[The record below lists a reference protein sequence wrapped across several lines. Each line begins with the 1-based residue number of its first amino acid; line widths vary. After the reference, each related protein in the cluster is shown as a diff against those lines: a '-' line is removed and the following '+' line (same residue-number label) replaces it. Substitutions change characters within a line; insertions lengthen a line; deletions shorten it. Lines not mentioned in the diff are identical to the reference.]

1 MSMNSIFCFGD
12 GYAHGH
18 IWPEWPQILQ
28 ALLPNTQV
36 TAHTGIGAGNEY
48 LINSLIQLED
58 KINSQTVIFQWASP
72 YRFDKLLQDDKW
84 IDRIK
89 QDPIYHFNLCDSAQG
104 TWWLSSASA
113 DEKIQEYHTLFVQSK
128 QAELRFNNQ
137 KILVENYLKLKKC
150 NYLFVSTRSQEQFVS
165 THPAKKSRGI
175 EVQPAPLLHFYYI
188 KEILD
193 PLLTLNIDPD
203 RYDKLENL
211 IKQHHWQAYDPDRD
225 EIWQKMTNF

>member
-1 MSMNSIFCFGD
+1 MNNIFCFGD

-48 LINSLIQLED
+48 LINSVIQLGD
-58 KINSQTVIFQWASP
+58 KIDGQTVIFQWASP
-72 YRFDKLLQDDKW
+72 YRFDKLIQDNTW
-84 IDRIK
+84 IDRAK
-89 QDPIYHFNLCDSAQG
+89 NDPVYHFNLYNSSEG
-104 TWWLSSASA
+104 IWWLSSAST
-113 DEKIQEYHTLFVQSK
+113 DEKIQEYHNLFVQSK
-128 QAELRFNNQ
+128 QAELRFTNQ
-137 KILVENYLKLKKC
+137 KILLENYLKLKKC
-150 NYLFVSTRSQEQFVS
+150 KYLFVSTGSQEQFVLS
-165 THPAKKSRGI
+165 HPAATSRGT

-193 PLLTLNIDPD
+193 PQLTLNIDPA

-211 IKQHHWQAYDPDRD
+211 IKQHHWQAYDPDRE
-225 EIWQKMTNF
+225 EIWQKMSDF